1 MTAPSA
7 PDIRS
12 TIARAG
18 TRMEERTMAAPVTD
32 GTPTSRPKSRLGDD
46 RARALGLPLLAI
58 AIIVALWWAATLL
71 LSIPAYLVPGP
82 DLVLSKLAGF
92 ADFLTT
98 QTFVTLKETVL
109 GFGLAILVGVPIA
122 MAIARFRL
130 LEQMLYPLLLAVN
143 AVPKVAIAPI
153 LVVWMGFGLT
163 PKVVMVVLLCFFPIV
178 LSTVAGLRS
187 TPAELVELSRSLDA
201 GEVKEFFKVRFP
213 WALPQIFVG
222 LKTAISLAVIGA
234 VIAEF
239 VGSSEGLGY
248 VIVQSGASADTALA
262 FAAIALLAVI
272 SIVLFYAIEV
282 VEKLVLPWAEE
293 NR

>member
-1 MTAPSA
+1 MV
-7 PDIRS
+7 
-12 TIARAG
+12 
-18 TRMEERTMAAPVTD
+18 APVTEAVAPSLRRSRR
-32 GTPTSRPKSRLGDD
+32 GTG
-46 RARALGLPLLAI
+46 RARAIGLPVLALVI
-58 AIIVALWWAATLL
+58 IIVLWWAATRVLA
-71 LSIPAYLVPGP
+71 IPSYLVPGP
-82 DLVLSKLAGF
+82 DLVVAKLAEFAGYLSTQTLVTLRETVIGF
-92 ADFLTT
+92 A
-98 QTFVTLKETVL
+98 
-109 GFGLAILVGVPIA
+109 LAILIGVPVA
-122 MAIARFRL
+122 MAIARFRT

-201 GEVKEFFKVRFP
+201 GELKEFVKVRFP

-239 VGSSEGLGY
+239 VGSSAGLGY

-262 FAAIALLAVI
+262 FAAISLLALI
-272 SIVLFYAIEV
+272 SIVLFYAIEL
-282 VEKLVLPWAEE
+282 VEKLLLPWAEE